1 MADLRQEKP
10 GFVAGANSL
19 AFFIFRGIAGSPVS
33 AGFET
38 CVFCLMLTS
47 SGAVYHTRKSA
58 GEFKHFHRG
67 CDCKVAPNCA
77 GSVDKTKAFEFAL
90 DFAPSNAPEVIH
102 QLYGLIADNLPAYKA
117 MGPAKRYEHLAGPMA
132 STRASPVVR
141 PRRAITLAAAVFS
154 FLLPIGWRI
163 RLRRA
168 NQCL

>member
-1 MADLRQEKP
+1 MYPIWAPSGYSRFVPRKAWVRRLNKFLGVFHFPRNSGFARLCGLRDL
-10 GFVAGANSL
+10 
-19 AFFIFRGIAGSPVS
+19 PV
-33 AGFET
+33 
-38 CVFCLMLTS
+38 LP
-47 SGAVYHTRKSA
+47 YA
-58 GEFKHFHRG
+58 GEPRLGLSYAQDRRRAESFCRG

-141 PRRAITLAAAVFS
+141 PRICWAIILAAAVFS
-154 FLLPIGWRI
+154 FLLPIG
-163 RLRRA
+163 
-168 NQCL
+168 